1 MKHQK
6 KAVTLVELLVWI
18 TISMILMASVGVF
31 LSSWLKNIF
40 VQEKSIENLFSIND
54 FFDKL
59 NTSIKNI
66 KNKNEIEIK
75 KISDSDFDSIIFRKK
90 QDYNNDWFTYIW
102 ATKYDFC
109 KTGQKNENIIFIKN
123 FIPRKNQTLKTK
135 NFLINPEENKVFKID
150 WTVLIWKYFYW
161 KEKEAEK
168 NNLKEIILNNPTSL
182 AEDENGNLFIVDSS
196 NNRIL
201 LYEKKSEKIYNFL
214 SEETLDLPTEIKFD
228 WKNLKIA
235 NTWKKEILEYKDKTP
250 KTNFQKNLNIVW
262 EKEYKIK
269 ITKIPQKEYGVFDE
283 KEVDSLFLNE
293 TRIKNIFKDFDLN
306 FLQNYEKNNW
316 KITKNFTIKRKIP
329 KVEKPKEETWKPEKK
344 EELKPKDL
352 NFNLVDFLDLQKEK
366 DSNSKYYFYFD
377 GQENWELF
385 FDNSWKKLE
394 KTQTWKFFYSVDWD
408 FLDLQNPWNFAV
420 FNELNDFFLEN
431 PISSLKI
438 DKNGDFLN
446 LIIKYYRNFDC
457 QNPDLNEKKIKT
469 LFIKIFLN

>member
-59 NTSIKNI
+59 NSSIKNI

-75 KISDSDFDSIIFRKK
+75 KISDFDSIIFRKK
-90 QDYNNDWFTYIW
+90 QDYNSDWFTYIW
-102 ATKYDFC
+102 TTKYDFC

-123 FIPRKNQTLKTK
+123 FIPRKNQTLETK
-135 NFLINPEENKVFKID
+135 NFLINPEEHKVFKKD
-150 WTVLIWKYFYW
+150 WTILIWKYFYW

-168 NNLKEIILNNPTSL
+168 NNLKEIILNNPSSL

-201 LYEKKSEKIYNFL
+201 LYEKKSGKIYNFL

-262 EKEYKIK
+262 EKKYEIK
-269 ITKIPQKEYGVFDE
+269 ISKIPQKEYWLFDE

-408 FLDLQNPWNFAV
+408 SLDLQNPWNFIV
-420 FNELNDFFLEN
+420 FNELNDFFLGN

-438 DKNGDFLN
+438 DKNSDFLN

-457 QNPDLNEKKIKT
+457 QNPDVNEKKIKT

>member
-75 KISDSDFDSIIFRKK
+75 KIPDFDSIIFRKK
-90 QDYNNDWFTYIW
+90 QDYNSDWFTYIW
-102 ATKYDFC
+102 TTKYDFC

-123 FIPRKNQTLKTK
+123 FIPRKNQTLETK
-135 NFLINPEENKVFKID
+135 NFLINPEENKVFKKD

-161 KEKEAEK
+161 KEKETEK

-201 LYEKKSEKIYNFL
+201 LYEKKSGKIYNFL

-262 EKEYKIK
+262 EKEYEIK
-269 ITKIPQKEYGVFDE
+269 ISKIPQKEYWLFDE
-283 KEVDSLFLNE
+283 KEADSLFLNE
-293 TRIKNIFKDFDLN
+293 TRIKNIFKEFDLN
-306 FLQNYEKNNW
+306 FLQNYEKDNW

-344 EELKPKDL
+344 EELKPKNL

-385 FDNSWKKLE
+385 FDNSGKKLE

-438 DKNGDFLN
+438 DKNSDFLN

-457 QNPDLNEKKIKT
+457 QNPDVNEKKIKT

>member
-75 KISDSDFDSIIFRKK
+75 KISDFDSIIFRKK
-90 QDYNNDWFTYIW
+90 QDYNSDWFTYIW
-102 ATKYDFC
+102 TTKYDFC

-123 FIPRKNQTLKTK
+123 FIPRKNQTLETK
-135 NFLINPEENKVFKID
+135 NFLINPEENKVFKKN
-150 WTVLIWKYFYW
+150 WTALIWKYFYW
-161 KEKEAEK
+161 KEKETEK
-168 NNLKEIILNNPTSL
+168 NNLKEIILNNPSSL
-182 AEDENGNLFIVDSS
+182 AEDENGNLFIADSS

-228 WKNLKIA
+228 WKNLKIV

-250 KTNFQKNLNIVW
+250 KINFQKNLNIIW

-269 ITKIPQKEYGVFDE
+269 ITKIPQKEYGAFDA
-283 KEVDSLFLNE
+283 KEADSLFLNE
-293 TRIKNIFKDFDLN
+293 ARIKNIFKDFDLN
-306 FLQNYEKNNW
+306 FFKNYEKDNW
-316 KITKNFTIKRKIP
+316 KITKNFIIKRKIP
-329 KVEKPKEETWKPEKK
+329 KVETWKPEKK
-344 EELKPKDL
+344 EELKPKNL

-377 GQENWELF
+377 EKENWELF
-385 FDNSWKKLE
+385 FDNSEKKLE

>member
-75 KISDSDFDSIIFRKK
+75 KSSDFDSIIFRKK

-102 ATKYDFC
+102 TTKYDFC

-123 FIPRKNQTLKTK
+123 FIPRKNQTLETK
-135 NFLINPEENKVFKID
+135 NFLINPEENKVFKKD

-201 LYEKKSEKIYNFL
+201 LYEKESEKIYNFL

-228 WKNLKIA
+228 WKNLKIV

-250 KTNFQKNLNIVW
+250 KIDFQKNLNIVW
-262 EKEYKIK
+262 EKEYEIK
-269 ITKIPQKEYGVFDE
+269 ISKIPQKEYWLFDE
-283 KEVDSLFLNE
+283 KEADSLFLDKNK
-293 TRIKNIFKDFDLN
+293 IKNIFETN
-306 FLQNYEKNNW
+306 FKLEFWDSPEKENW
-316 KITKNFTIKRKIP
+316 KISQYFKIKRKIP
-329 KVEKPKEETWKPEKK
+329 KVEKQKKEAWKSEKE
-344 EELKPKDL
+344 EELKPIKL
-352 NFNLVDFLDLQKEK
+352 NVNLVDFLDLQKEK
-366 DSNSKYYFYFD
+366 NSNSKYYFYFD
-377 GQENWELF
+377 EKENWELF
-385 FDNSWKKLE
+385 FDNSEKKLE
-394 KTQTWKFFYSVDWD
+394 KTQAWNFFYSVDWD
-408 FLDLQNPWNFAV
+408 FLDLKNPWNFAV

-457 QNPDLNEKKIKT
+457 QNLDLNEKKIKT